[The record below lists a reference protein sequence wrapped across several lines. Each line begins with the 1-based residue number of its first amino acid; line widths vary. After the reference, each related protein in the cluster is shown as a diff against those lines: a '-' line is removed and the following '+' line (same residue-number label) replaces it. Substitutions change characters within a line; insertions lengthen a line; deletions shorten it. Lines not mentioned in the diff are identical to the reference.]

1 MGSQLN
7 QERGIEMNDNDIK
20 LLQLIQEV
28 KKGNKDVY
36 DEISN
41 LIIDEVYN
49 LVSFVYK
56 KEETRK
62 KLARHVVVK
71 IIRSIDEFDSE
82 AMDIHMWIARFT
94 TIEIYNVYSKQNG
107 NIFNKTYN
115 NLSYEYNTIQEDT
128 LFEECAAEYNR
139 AFIDIAEL
147 NKINGKLSSLTKAQ
161 KIIYEM
167 FCYECFSI
175 DEIEDVLEVDSTYI
189 IDAIAGMR
197 EQLCAY
203 LSQES
208 SESTNSIDSADNIN
222 STNNDIAISEEE
234 AYELNNIYN
243 NHSRSN
249 HSKYYT
255 IFSKKISKKSLISAA
270 SCAAVILLA
279 VIVVVVV
286 SIRDKNS
293 VSNVA
298 NYGKMSTKSTTS
310 KVQNTTAA
318 ASVNTKKDDTSTTQ
332 TETEE
337 ETEAPSTKDNSG
349 NNQRPTTGNNTYV
362 KPSSNAPNNRP
373 QVSTNKPTV
382 SNSDTE
388 PNDEPDTQPDT
399 KPNTQPDTQPNDE
412 PGTKP
417 NTQPDTQPSDEPDT
431 QPDDEPDTQP
441 DDEPDTQPDDNS
453 DDNTKPQDNPDDTQ
467 KLNDNPDKTSNE
479 DDSTQNEH

>member
-1 MGSQLN
+1 
-7 QERGIEMNDNDIK
+7 MNDNDIK

-71 IIRSIDEFDSE
+71 IIRSMDEFDSE
-82 AMDIHMWIARFT
+82 TMDIHMWIARFT

-107 NIFNKTYN
+107 NIFNKTN
-115 NLSYEYNTIQEDT
+115 HNLSYEYNSIEEDI
-128 LFEECAAEYNR
+128 LFENCAAEYNR

-147 NKINGKLSSLTKAQ
+147 NKINDRLSSLTKAQ

-189 IDAIAGMR
+189 IDAIAGMK
-197 EQLCAY
+197 EQLCVY
-203 LSQES
+203 SSQES
-208 SESTNSIDSADNIN
+208 LDSAD
-222 STNNDIAISEEE
+222 NDIAISEEE

-243 NHSRSN
+243 NHSKSNRS
-249 HSKYYT
+249 YYT
-255 IFSKKISKKSLISAA
+255 LFSKKISKKSLISAA

-279 VIVVVVV
+279 IIVVVVV

-293 VSNVA
+293 ASNVA

-310 KVQNTTAA
+310 KTQNTTAA
-318 ASVNTKKDDTSTTQ
+318 ATTNTKKDNESTTQ
-332 TETEE
+332 TEEEKDTE
-337 ETEAPSTKDNSG
+337 TQAPTTKSNSG
-349 NNQRPTTGNNTYV
+349 NNQRPTTGNNTYA
-362 KPSSNAPNNRP
+362 KPSSNVPNNP
-373 QVSTNKPTV
+373 TQKTTV
-382 SNSDTE
+382 SK
-388 PNDEPDTQPDT
+388 PDEPTQ
-399 KPNTQPDTQPNDE
+399 N
-412 PGTKP
+412 
-417 NTQPDTQPSDEPDT
+417 
-431 QPDDEPDTQP
+431 PDDKP
-441 DDEPDTQPDDNS
+441 DDTTNPDG
-453 DDNTKPQDNPDDTQ
+453 NPDDTT
-467 KLNDNPDKTSNE
+467 NPDNKPDDTTNPDDKPDDTTNPDNNPDDTTNPDDKPDDTTNPDNKPDDTTKPSDESDGTQKPDGSSDKNSNE
-479 DDSTQNEH
+479 GDSTPNN

>member
-1 MGSQLN
+1 
-7 QERGIEMNDNDIK
+7 MNDNDIK

-62 KLARHVVVK
+62 KLARHVVVH
-71 IIRSIDEFDSE
+71 ILRSMDEFDSE
-82 AMDIHMWIARFT
+82 TMDIHMWIARFT

-107 NIFNKTYN
+107 NIFSKTYN
-115 NLSYEYNTIQEDT
+115 NLSYEYNSIEEDA
-128 LFEECAAEYNR
+128 LFENCAAEYNC

-189 IDAIAGMR
+189 IDAIAGMK
-197 EQLCAY
+197 EQLCVY
-203 LSQES
+203 SSQES
-208 SESTNSIDSADNIN
+208 LDSADSIN
-222 STNNDIAISEEE
+222 RIDNDIAISEEE

-243 NHSRSN
+243 NHSKSNRS
-249 HSKYYT
+249 YYT
-255 IFSKKISKKSLISAA
+255 LFSKKISKKSLISAA

-279 VIVVVVV
+279 IIVVVVV

-293 VSNVA
+293 ASNVA

-310 KVQNTTAA
+310 KTQNTTAA
-318 ASVNTKKDDTSTTQ
+318 ATANTKKDDESTTQ
-332 TETEE
+332 TEE
-337 ETEAPSTKDNSG
+337 ETEPPSTKSNSG
-349 NNQRPTTGNNTYV
+349 NNQRPTTGNSTYV
-362 KPSSNAPNNRP
+362 KPSSNVPNNP
-373 QVSTNKPTV
+373 TQKTTV
-382 SNSDTE
+382 SK
-388 PNDEPDTQPDT
+388 PDEPTQ
-399 KPNTQPDTQPNDE
+399 
-412 PGTKP
+412 
-417 NTQPDTQPSDEPDT
+417 S
-431 QPDDEPDTQP
+431 PDDKPDNTTNPDGKP
-441 DDEPDTQPDDNS
+441 DDTTNPDN
-453 DDNTKPQDNPDDTQ
+453 NPDDTT
-467 KLNDNPDKTSNE
+467 NPDDKPDDTTNSDNNPDDTTNPDDKPDDTTNPDNNPDDTTNPSDESNGTQKPDGSSDKNSNE
-479 DDSTQNEH
+479 GDLTQNN

>member
-1 MGSQLN
+1 MNIKQLTFIDSQIN
-7 QERGIEMNDNDIK
+7 QEWGIEMNDNDIK

-62 KLARHVVVK
+62 KLARHVIVK
-71 IIRSIDEFDSE
+71 IIRSIDGFNSE

-94 TIEIYNVYSKQNG
+94 TIEIYSVYSKQNG
-107 NIFNKTYN
+107 NIFSKTN
-115 NLSYEYNTIQEDT
+115 HNLSYEYNSIEEDT
-128 LFEECAAEYNR
+128 LFQSCAAEYNR

-147 NKINGKLSSLTKAQ
+147 NKINGKMSALTKAQ

-189 IDAIAGMR
+189 IDAIAGMK

-203 LSQES
+203 LPQESFDSQEDL
-208 SESTNSIDSADNIN
+208 NNIDTINQAD
-222 STNNDIAISEEE
+222 NDIAISEEE
-234 AYELNNIYN
+234 AYELNNIYS
-243 NHSRSN
+243 NHSKSN

-255 IFSKKISKKSLISAA
+255 LFSKKISKKSLISAV

-279 VIVVVVV
+279 VIVVVVI

-293 VSNVA
+293 ASNVA
-298 NYGKMSTKSTTS
+298 NYGKMSTQSTTS
-310 KVQNTTAA
+310 KTQRTTTAA
-318 ASVNTKKDDTSTTQ
+318 STNTKKDDESTTQ
-332 TETEE
+332 TEE
-337 ETEAPSTKDNSG
+337 ETESPSTKSSSG
-349 NNQRPTTGNNTYV
+349 NNQRPTSGNNTYV
-362 KPSSNAPNNRP
+362 KPSSNVPNNP
-373 QVSTNKPTV
+373 TQAPTKKPTDGEPD
-382 SNSDTE
+382 DTT
-388 PNDEPDTQPDT
+388 PPDDEPDDTTQPSDNPDDT
-399 KPNTQPDTQPNDE
+399 
-412 PGTKP
+412 TK
-417 NTQPDTQPSDEPDT
+417 PSDEPDDT
-431 QPDDEPDTQP
+431 TKPSDEPDDTTKP
-441 DDEPDTQPDDNS
+441 SDEPDDT
-453 DDNTKPQDNPDDTQ
+453 TKPSDNPDDTTTPDDNPDNTQ
-467 KLNDNPDKTSNE
+467 KPDDNPDKTSNE

>member
-1 MGSQLN
+1 
-7 QERGIEMNDNDIK
+7 MNDNDIK

-71 IIRSIDEFDSE
+71 IIRSMDEFDSE
-82 AMDIHMWIARFT
+82 TMDIHMWIARFT

-107 NIFNKTYN
+107 NIFSKTYN
-115 NLSYEYNTIQEDT
+115 NLSYEYNSIEEDA
-128 LFEECAAEYNR
+128 LFENCAAEYNR

-189 IDAIAGMR
+189 IDAIAGMK
-197 EQLCAY
+197 EQLCVY
-203 LSQES
+203 SSQES
-208 SESTNSIDSADNIN
+208 LDSAD
-222 STNNDIAISEEE
+222 NDIAISEEE

-243 NHSRSN
+243 NHSKSNRS
-249 HSKYYT
+249 YYT
-255 IFSKKISKKSLISAA
+255 LFSKKISKKSLISAA

-279 VIVVVVV
+279 IIVVVVV

-293 VSNVA
+293 ASNVA

-310 KVQNTTAA
+310 KTQNTTAA
-318 ASVNTKKDDTSTTQ
+318 ATTNTKKDNESTTQ
-332 TETEE
+332 TEEEKDTE
-337 ETEAPSTKDNSG
+337 TQAPTTKSNSG
-349 NNQRPTTGNNTYV
+349 NNQRPTTGNNTYA
-362 KPSSNAPNNRP
+362 KPSSNVPNNP
-373 QVSTNKPTV
+373 TQKTTV
-382 SNSDTE
+382 SK
-388 PNDEPDTQPDT
+388 PDEPTQ
-399 KPNTQPDTQPNDE
+399 N
-412 PGTKP
+412 
-417 NTQPDTQPSDEPDT
+417 
-431 QPDDEPDTQP
+431 PDDKP
-441 DDEPDTQPDDNS
+441 DDTTNPDG
-453 DDNTKPQDNPDDTQ
+453 NPDDTT
-467 KLNDNPDKTSNE
+467 NPDNNPDDTTNPDDKPDDTTNPDNNPDDTTNPDDKPDDTTNPDNKPDDTTKPSDESDGTQKPDGSSDKNSNE
-479 DDSTQNEH
+479 GDLTQNN

>member
-1 MGSQLN
+1 
-7 QERGIEMNDNDIK
+7 MNDNDIK
-20 LLQLIQEV
+20 LLQFIQEV

-107 NIFNKTYN
+107 NIFSKTYN
-115 NLSYEYNTIQEDT
+115 NLSYEYNSIQEDT
-128 LFEECAAEYNR
+128 LFESCAAEYNR

-189 IDAIAGMR
+189 IDAIAGMK

-203 LSQES
+203 LPQES
-208 SESTNSIDSADNIN
+208 LDSVDSIHRPDSIN
-222 STNNDIAISEEE
+222 STDNDIAISQEE

-255 IFSKKISKKSLISAA
+255 LFSRKISKKSLISAA

-310 KVQNTTAA
+310 KVQTTTAA
-318 ASVNTKKDDTSTTQ
+318 ASTNTTKDEGLTTQ
-332 TETEE
+332 TETED
-337 ETEAPSTKDNSG
+337 ETEAPSTKSDSG
-349 NNQRPTTGNNTYV
+349 NNQKPVTGNNTYV
-362 KPSSNAPNNRP
+362 KPSSNVP
-373 QVSTNKPTV
+373 NKPTV
-382 SNSDTE
+382 GEPDDTTK
-388 PNDEPDTQPDT
+388 PDDEPDDT
-399 KPNTQPDTQPNDE
+399 
-412 PGTKP
+412 TK
-417 NTQPDTQPSDEPDT
+417 PSDEPDDT
-431 QPDDEPDTQP
+431 TKPSDEPDDTTKP
-441 DDEPDTQPDDNS
+441 SDEPDDTTKPSDEPDDT
-453 DDNTKPQDNPDDTQ
+453 TKPDNNPDDTTKPDDKPDDTTKPDDNPDDTQ
-467 KLNDNPDKTSNE
+467 KPNNNSDKASNE
-479 DDSTQNEH
+479 DDSTQNEY